1 MLNNKINNTE
11 RVNPHIH
18 IFLGKGGVGK
28 STCSALWA
36 VATLLTKS
44 KVLLNSMDPAHNLHD
59 IFKCKLCKNEHKVF
73 DTLYVAESDIAAKS
87 KEYIKSVQNTLKNV
101 YHYQQ
106 SLNLEHYFSI
116 LKYAPG
122 TEEYAAL
129 LVLEECLNKKN
140 YDAIIVDTPPTALTL
155 KTLALPQVNLHW
167 INSLAEMRQNIV
179 NKTNGINKIRKENLR
194 TLEED
199 AVYQRLQ
206 LMKKRYEKIQKQ
218 LQDESMTE
226 FVLIMNEDE
235 LSLSESKLIK
245 TQMTELGFKIH
256 KVIINKSGMYIR
268 NCFSGEQNNANI
280 HTTISTNRE
289 EWKEKV
295 KSVFS
300 ESVIQILP
308 MQENPITGES
318 MLKDCC
324 SKFIN

>member
-1 MLNNKINNTE
+1 MSDQVAKQK
-11 RVNPHIH
+11 VH

-28 STCSALWA
+28 STCSALEA
-36 VATLLTKS
+36 VSILSTNS

-59 IFKCKLCKNEHKVF
+59 IFECKLCKNEKKVF
-73 DTLYVAESDIAAKS
+73 GTLYVAESDIEAKS

-122 TEEYAAL
+122 TEEYASL
-129 LVLEECLNKKN
+129 LVLEDCLDKKK

-167 INSLAEMRQNIV
+167 INSLAQMRQEIV
-179 NKTNGINKIRKENLR
+179 DKTNGVKKIRKENLR

-199 AVYQRLQ
+199 SVYQRLQ
-206 LMKKRYEKIQKQ
+206 FMKARYEKIQAQ
-218 LQDESMTE
+218 LQDDSKTE

-245 TQMTELGFKIH
+245 KQMEELGFKIH
-256 KVIINKSGMYIR
+256 RIIINKSGMYVR
-268 NCFSGEQNNANI
+268 NSTSNGKNSADI
-280 HTTISTNRE
+280 DKTISTNRE
-289 EWKEKV
+289 EWREKV
-295 KSVFS
+295 KVVFP
-300 ESVIQILP
+300 ESVVQLLP
-308 MQENPITGES
+308 MQEYPITGES

-324 SKFIN
+324 VRFTD